1 MNYMSTS
8 FQNDH
13 TSAPLYHLAT
23 NPCTQPKL
31 SPNKTPQEDN
41 NKPHECMYSE
51 LGDYSRLSHST
62 IGPSTQNLLKADHH
76 SVADQ
81 QSMYASTQLYDTA
94 DQIPFN
100 QQPRVNTTK
109 SKQSGQYPIG
119 KAPLVI
125 IIVLQVLIILLLVG
139 LVGLLLLHFTQK
151 DSCTSDTSSNSASL
165 NSGNTAVYNLSL
177 MINNKIGN
185 NSWLLHNILEHCAT
199 KSNLSLLEDQVV
211 EQIINYTTYSNRRL
225 MDNIMEQIM
234 VHDSNTSR
242 STGKIFQ
249 SLNTSLIKDI
259 SIPTAATVNDIL
271 LVVNELLELQ
281 NGSSLF
287 NSIRPVSCKD
297 IKAVQPNSP
306 TGYYHVN
313 SRNIYCNMERLCNT
327 EGGWT
332 RLAYLDMSDNAQSCP
347 SGLQAWLIGG
357 IRVCRRQGNSAGCK
371 SIKFPTN
378 GISYTRG
385 APGYT
390 QICGRVIGYQKGST
404 DGVNTNNNI
413 NGAYIDGVS
422 ITRGSPREHVWSYI
436 SGISSN
442 TNLSHGCPCNTGA
455 ASNNKVQ
462 QFVGEHYYCESGN
475 NVSVKAGTLYTT
487 DPLWDGNGCL
497 SLEAPCCSSPNMLPW
512 FFRDYGNAT
521 STDYLELRVCGNEKW
536 SNEDTPVQLYEIYVK

>member
-62 IGPSTQNLLKADHH
+62 TGPSTQNLLKADHH

-125 IIVLQVLIILLLVG
+125 IIVLQILIIVLLVG
-139 LVGLLLLHFTQK
+139 LVGLLVLHFTQK
-151 DSCTSDTSSNSASL
+151 DSCTSNASSNSASL
-165 NSGNTAVYNLSL
+165 NSGNTAANNLSL
-177 MINNKIGN
+177 ILNNKIEN
-185 NSWLLHNILEHCAT
+185 NSLLLHNILEHCAT
-199 KSNLSLLEDQVV
+199 KSNLSLLEDQVM
-211 EQIINYTTYSNRRL
+211 EQINANVNHTTNSNRRL

-234 VHDSNTSR
+234 VYDNNTSR
-242 STGKIFQ
+242 STGMILQLF
-249 SLNTSLIKDI
+249 NTSLIRD
-259 SIPTAATVNDIL
+259 IPTAATVNDIL

-281 NGSSLF
+281 NGSSFF
-287 NSIRPVSCKD
+287 NSIRPVSCND
-297 IKAVQPNSP
+297 IRNKQPNSP
-306 TGYYHVN
+306 SGYYHVN
-313 SRNIYCNMERLCNT
+313 NHNIYCNMGELCGK

-332 RLAYLDMSDNAQSCP
+332 RVAHLDASENCP
-347 SGLQAWLIGG
+347 SGLQAWFTGG
-357 IRVCRRQGNSAGCK
+357 IRVCRRQGNNAGCR

-378 GISYTRG
+378 GIS
-385 APGYT
+385 YT
-390 QICGRVIGYQKGST
+390 QICGRVIGYQKGTT
-404 DGVNTNNNI
+404 DGVNTHINNI

-436 SGISSN
+436 SGLSSKSN
-442 TNLSHGCPCNTGA
+442 EYLNNSCPCNSGVT
-455 ASNNKVQ
+455 KKPQ
-462 QFVGEHYYCESGN
+462 QFVLENHYYCESGN
-475 NVSVKAGTLYTT
+475 NKESYNRNQLYNT
-487 DPLWDGNGCL
+487 DPLWDGNDCL

-512 FFRDYGNAT
+512 FHRDYGNAI
-521 STDYLELRVCGNEKW
+521 STDYLELRVCGNQVW

>member
-125 IIVLQVLIILLLVG
+125 IIVLQILIIVLLVG
-139 LVGLLLLHFTQK
+139 LVGLLVLHFTQK
-151 DSCTSDTSSNSASL
+151 DSCTSNASSNSASL

-177 MINNKIGN
+177 ILNNKIGN
-185 NSWLLHNILEHCAT
+185 NSLLLHNILEHCAT

-211 EQIINYTTYSNRRL
+211 EQINANINHTTNSNRRL

-234 VHDSNTSR
+234 VHDNNTSR
-242 STGKIFQ
+242 STGTILQ

-259 SIPTAATVNDIL
+259 SIPTAAAINDIL

-313 SRNIYCNMERLCNT
+313 SRNIYCNMERLCST

-332 RLAYLDMSDNAQSCP
+332 RLAYLDMSDNAQNCP
-347 SGLQAWLIGG
+347 SGLEAWFNEG
-357 IRVCRRQGNSAGCK
+357 IRVCRRQGNDAGCR

-378 GISYTRG
+378 GII
-385 APGYT
+385 YT
-390 QICGRVIGYQKGST
+390 QICGRVIGYQKGTT
-404 DGVNTNNNI
+404 DGVNTRINNI
-413 NGAYIDGVS
+413 NDAYIDGVS
-422 ITRGSPREHVWSYI
+422 ITHGSPREHVWSYI
-436 SGISSN
+436 SGIRSS
-442 TNLSHGCPCNTGA
+442 TNSIHSCPCNTGV

-475 NVSVKAGTLYTT
+475 NGGSNNAGTLYAT
-487 DPLWDGNGCL
+487 DPLWDGNDCP
-497 SLEAPCCSSPNMLPW
+497 SREAPCCSPPKRPPW
-512 FFRDYGNAT
+512 FFRDYGNDTA
-521 STDYLELRVCGNEKW
+521 TDYLELRVCGNEKW

>member
-13 TSAPLYHLAT
+13 TSAPLYHLAI
-23 NPCTQPKL
+23 NPCTQPKY
-31 SPNKTPQEDN
+31 SPQEDN

-94 DQIPFN
+94 DEIQHN

-109 SKQSGQYPIG
+109 SQQPVQYTIG

-125 IIVLQVLIILLLVG
+125 IIVLLVLIILLLVG
-139 LVGLLLLHFTQK
+139 LVVLHFTQK
-151 DSCTSDTSSNSASL
+151 DSCTSDTSSNSAGL
-165 NSGNTAVYNLSL
+165 NSGNTAVNNLSL
-177 MINNKIGN
+177 MINNKIEN
-185 NSWLLHNILEHCAT
+185 ISWLLHNILEHCAT
-199 KSNLSLLEDQVV
+199 KSNLSLLEDQVM
-211 EQIINYTTYSNRRL
+211 EQINYTTNSNRRL

-234 VHDSNTSR
+234 VHDNTTSR
-242 STGKIFQ
+242 SAGTILQ
-249 SLNTSLIKDI
+249 LLNASLIRDI

-313 SRNIYCNMERLCNT
+313 IRNIYCNMERLCNT

-332 RLAYLDMSDNAQSCP
+332 RLAYLDMSDNTQNCP
-347 SGLQAWLIGG
+347 SGLQAWFTGG
-357 IRVCRRQGNSAGCK
+357 IRVCRRQGNNYVGCR

-378 GISYTRG
+378 GIS
-385 APGYT
+385 YT

-422 ITRGSPREHVWSYI
+422 ITRGFPREHVWSYI

-442 TNLSHGCPCNTGA
+442 TNSIYSCPCNTGV
-455 ASNNKVQ
+455 ASSNKVQ
-462 QFVGEHYYCESGN
+462 GFVGEHYYCESGN
-475 NVSVKAGTLYTT
+475 NVNNVNNGKLYAT
-487 DPLWDGNGCL
+487 DPLWDGNDCL
-497 SLEAPCCSSPNMLPW
+497 SPEALCCSSPNNTNMLPW

>member
-1 MNYMSTS
+1 MFPNIVKFVCQINNAYKVYINTDNNKSVNQYTVATGMENMKYTSTS

-13 TSAPLYHLAT
+13 TSAPLYDLAT

-41 NKPHECMYSE
+41 NKPYEPE
-51 LGDYSRLSHST
+51 LGDYSHLSHSR
-62 IGPSTQNLLKADHH
+62 PSTQKLLKTDHH

-81 QSMYASTQLYDTA
+81 QLIHASTQLYDTA
-94 DQIPFN
+94 DEIQHN

-109 SKQSGQYPIG
+109 SKQSVQYAIG
-119 KAPLVI
+119 KTTLVLI
-125 IIVLQVLIILLLVG
+125 VVLQVLILVCVMVMIILTNNNGARL
-139 LVGLLLLHFTQK
+139 
-151 DSCTSDTSSNSASL
+151 NSA
-165 NSGNTAVYNLSL
+165 
-177 MINNKIGN
+177 NK
-185 NSWLLHNILEHCAT
+185 
-199 KSNLSLLEDQVV
+199 
-211 EQIINYTTYSNRRL
+211 
-225 MDNIMEQIM
+225 
-234 VHDSNTSR
+234 
-242 STGKIFQ
+242 STGTILQ
-249 SLNTSLIKDI
+249 LLNTSLIRDI
-259 SIPTAATVNDIL
+259 SIPTAAAINDIL

-313 SRNIYCNMERLCNT
+313 SHNIYCNMERLCST

-332 RLAYLDMSDNAQSCP
+332 RLAYLDMSNNAQNCP
-347 SGLQAWLIGG
+347 SGLEAWFNEG
-357 IRVCRRQGNSAGCK
+357 IRVCRRQGNGNGCR

-378 GISYTRG
+378 GIS
-385 APGYT
+385 YT
-390 QICGRVIGYQKGST
+390 QICGRVIGYQKGTT
-404 DGVNTNNNI
+404 DGVNTNNNDI
-413 NGAYIDGVS
+413 NDAYIDGVS

-442 TNLSHGCPCNTGA
+442 TNSTSSCPCNTGV

-475 NVSVKAGTLYTT
+475 NVSVNAGKLYAT
-487 DPLWDGNGCL
+487 DPLWDGNDCL
-497 SLEAPCCSSPNMLPW
+497 SREAPCCSSPNMLPW

-521 STDYLELRVCGNEKW
+521 STDYLELRMCGNKGW
-536 SNEDTPVQLYEIYVK
+536 GNEDTPVQLYEIYVN

>member
-8 FQNDH
+8 FQSDH
-13 TSAPLYHLAT
+13 TSAPLYDLAT

-41 NKPHECMYSE
+41 NKPYEPE
-51 LGDYSRLSHST
+51 LGDYSHLSHSR
-62 IGPSTQNLLKADHH
+62 PSTQKLLKTDHH

-109 SKQSGQYPIG
+109 SKQSVQYAIG

-125 IIVLQVLIILLLVG
+125 IIVLQVLIIVLLVG
-139 LVGLLLLHFTQK
+139 LVGLLVLHFTQK

-177 MINNKIGN
+177 MINNRIGN

-211 EQIINYTTYSNRRL
+211 KQIINYTMNSNRWL
-225 MDNIMEQIM
+225 MDNIMKQIM
-234 VHDSNTSR
+234 VHDNTTSR
-242 STGKIFQ
+242 SADTILQ
-249 SLNTSLIKDI
+249 LLNTSLIRD
-259 SIPTAATVNDIL
+259 IPTAATVNDIL
-271 LVVNELLELQ
+271 LVVSELLELQ

-332 RLAYLDMSDNAQSCP
+332 RLAYLDMSNNAQSCP
-347 SGLQAWLIGG
+347 SGLQAWFIGG
-357 IRVCRRQGNSAGCK
+357 IRVCRRQGNNYVGCR

-378 GISYTRG
+378 GIS
-385 APGYT
+385 YT

-404 DGVNTNNNI
+404 DGVNTGRNNI

-442 TNLSHGCPCNTGA
+442 TRSSYSCPCNTGA

-475 NVSVKAGTLYTT
+475 NVNNVNAGTLYAT
-487 DPLWDGNGCL
+487 DPLWDGNDCP

-512 FFRDYGNAT
+512 FFRDYGNDT
-521 STDYLELRVCGNEKW
+521 STDYLELRVCGDEAR
-536 SNEDTPVQLYEIYVK
+536 SNEDTPVQLYEIYVN